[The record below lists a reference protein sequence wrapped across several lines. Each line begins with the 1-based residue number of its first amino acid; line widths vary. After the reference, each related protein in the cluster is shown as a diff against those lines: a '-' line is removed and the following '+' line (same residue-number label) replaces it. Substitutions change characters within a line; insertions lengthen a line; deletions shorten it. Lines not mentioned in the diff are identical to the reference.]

1 MESNLQESNL
11 HYATADQ
18 AKLPHRTS
26 DTKLSEHHHP
36 GHAEINVGK
45 AERELSIVGGSVLA
59 VCGLLRG
66 SLSGLALAAIGGAL
80 IWRGHSGH
88 CQMYKAMGTDSS
100 EQSCCS

>member
-1 MESNLQESNL
+1 MESNLN
-11 HYATADQ
+11 YATAAH
-18 AKLPHRTS
+18 AKLPHRNS
-26 DTKLSEHHHP
+26 DIKQHEDHHT

-80 IWRGHSGH
+80 IWRGHSGQ
-88 CQMYKAMGTDSS
+88 CQMYQAMGIDSN
-100 EQSCCS
+100 EESCCS